1 MAKRKRQKKQN
12 NSDNLIAVIVADNN
26 FGKEE
31 NNIFFD
37 ALFSQEI
44 PLQIFVQRSM
54 LENGNFPLKYLD
66 RENVFPL
73 HGDDFIKAAKRK
85 AEGKRKIVFK
95 KPCIISENAFEKVSS
110 HKGILFELAAKMIFS
125 PSK

>member
-1 MAKRKRQKKQN
+1 MAKKAMKQTQN
-12 NSDNLIAVIVADNN
+12 SSDNLIAVIVADNN
-26 FGKEE
+26 FSKEE

-37 ALFSQEI
+37 TLFSQEI

-66 RENVFPL
+66 KENVFPL
-73 HGDDFIKAAKRK
+73 HGDDFIKAAKKK

-95 KPCIISENAFEKVSS
+95 KPCIISENAFEKASS
-110 HKGILFELAAKMIFS
+110 YTGILFKLAAKMIFS
-125 PSK
+125 HSK